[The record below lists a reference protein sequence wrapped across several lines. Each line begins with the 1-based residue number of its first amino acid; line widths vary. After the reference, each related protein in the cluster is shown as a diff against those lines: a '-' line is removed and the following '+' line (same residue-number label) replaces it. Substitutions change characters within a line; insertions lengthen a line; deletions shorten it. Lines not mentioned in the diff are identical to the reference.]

1 MAGGV
6 PLETLVE
13 TTIVEAD
20 AVPVEATNCT
30 WPLPVQETCT
40 TLISGVPLMSRKRP
54 NDGDS
59 TNPGKEVKRQR
70 EADWKGLDPE
80 KIANHSQENISEIT
94 KNETE
99 ESAGVRQ
106 RVETILDK
114 YLADYNLEETTKTLQ
129 MTQFHQEEEKEG
141 NENRGWR
148 YEEESIENIQKFL
161 DEWNLATPPELLT

>member
-20 AVPVEATNCT
+20 PVPVEATNCT

-40 TLISGVPLMSRKRP
+40 TLISDVPLMSRKRS

-70 EADWKGLDPE
+70 EADWKGLDPK

-114 YLADYNLEETTKTLQ
+114 YLADYNLEETTKTIQ
-129 MTQFHQEEEKEG
+129 MTQEKEEG
-141 NENRGWR
+141 DENRGWR

>member
-20 AVPVEATNCT
+20 AVPVRATNCT

-40 TLISGVPLMSRKRP
+40 TLISDVNLTSRKRS

-59 TNPGKEVKRQR
+59 TNPGKELKRQR

-94 KNETE
+94 KHETE

-129 MTQFHQEEEKEG
+129 MTQEKEEG
-141 NENRGWR
+141 DNRGWR